1 MPDQHIN
8 KVVYGS
14 TTLLDLTDTTA
25 AENHVMTGYFF
36 HDVTGALVEGTI
48 IDGDE
53 LGYGVASNNVVNV
66 GTVGSMIID

>member
-25 AENHVMTGYFF
+25 TEDHAMAGYFF

-53 LGYGVASNNVVNV
+53 LGYGLNTSNYVNA
-66 GTVGSMIID
+66 GQADYMII